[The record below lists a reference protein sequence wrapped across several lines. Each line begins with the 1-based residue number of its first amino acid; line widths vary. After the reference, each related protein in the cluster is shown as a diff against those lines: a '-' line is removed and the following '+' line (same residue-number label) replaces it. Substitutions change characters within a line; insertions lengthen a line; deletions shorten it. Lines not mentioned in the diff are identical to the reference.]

1 MSTLTS
7 FIFLTALAA
16 MIVVYPLYFI
26 ELSTFGKVMARE
38 HPDLVDG
45 RRPDLAGAYRL
56 LRRVKA
62 GKLGHAPLSP
72 DAALAH
78 ARVTRCLYIGMS
90 LFMVVLFI
98 GLTDA
103 VISKHVGR
111 A

>member
-1 MSTLTS
+1 MSTLTTA
-7 FIFLTALAA
+7 IFLTALAA
-16 MIVVYPLYFI
+16 IIVVYPLYFI
-26 ELSTFGKVMARE
+26 ELSTFGKVLARD
-38 HPDLVDG
+38 HPDLVGG

-56 LRRVKA
+56 LRRVKN
-62 GKLGHAPLSP
+62 GKLGDASLSP

-78 ARVTRCLYIGMS
+78 SRATRCLYIGMT
-90 LFMVVLFI
+90 LFMVALFI